1 MRKSIFYTRIINYK
15 KKPEFFKKLADL
27 LQILKTMSDQGTK
40 KRKAGK
46 NKLRVTLF
54 NLILFLLVAGLLVW
68 ALERYLHIGDEGF
81 TNDAQVEAYINPVNT
96 RVPGY
101 IREIRF
107 IEHQHV
113 KKGDTLVV
121 LDDRELLTQVGQAE
135 AAYMNALAGLQVASS
150 SVNTVA
156 NNVSVMQSNIAEA
169 KARLWN
175 AEQQLKRYESL
186 LEGEAVTRQQYEQ
199 VKTEYEAQKARYES
213 LVNQKQTSS
222 FSVQEART
230 RTSVNRAEIKRSRE
244 ALEMAKLNLSYAV
257 ITAPADG
264 VVGRRTINEGQLLQA
279 GQQVVSL
286 VTDQRKWVVAN
297 FREKQMQAVKIRGP
311 VELTVDAIGDRKY
324 RGTITAISEAT
335 GAKLSALPVD
345 NSTGNFVKVQQRI
358 PVRIEFSEN
367 NKEADLD
374 LLRAGMNVE
383 VRLK

>member
-1 MRKSIFYTRIINYK
+1 
-15 KKPEFFKKLADL
+15 
-27 LQILKTMSDQGTK
+27 MSDQETK

-46 NKLRVTLF
+46 NKLRVTLI
-54 NLILFLLVAGLLVW
+54 NLILFVLVAGLLIW
-68 ALERYLHIGDEGF
+68 ALEKYLHVGDEGF

-96 RVPGY
+96 RVSAY
-101 IREIRF
+101 IKEIRF

-113 KKGDTLVV
+113 KKGDTLVI
-121 LDDRELLTQVGQAE
+121 LDNRELLTSVGQAE
-135 AAYMNALAGLQVASS
+135 AAYLNAEAGLEVASS

-156 NNVSVMQSNIAEA
+156 NNVAVMQSNIAEA

-199 VKTEYEAQKARYES
+199 IKTEYEAQKARYES
-213 LVNQKQTSS
+213 LVNQKQSS
-222 FSVQEART
+222 NFSVQEAKT
-230 RTSVNRAEIKRSRE
+230 RTGVNRAEIKRTKE

-257 ITAPADG
+257 ITAPSDG
-264 VVGRRTINEGQLLQA
+264 VVGRRAVNEGQLLQA
-279 GQQVVSL
+279 GQQVVAL
-286 VTDQRKWVVAN
+286 VTDQHKWVVAN
-297 FREKQMQAVKIRGP
+297 FREKQMKEVRIGGI
-311 VELTVDAIGDRKY
+311 VEMTVDAIGDLKY
-324 RGTITAISEAT
+324 EGKITAISEAT

-358 PVRIEFSEN
+358 PVRIEFSEET
-367 NKEADLD
+367 KQADLD